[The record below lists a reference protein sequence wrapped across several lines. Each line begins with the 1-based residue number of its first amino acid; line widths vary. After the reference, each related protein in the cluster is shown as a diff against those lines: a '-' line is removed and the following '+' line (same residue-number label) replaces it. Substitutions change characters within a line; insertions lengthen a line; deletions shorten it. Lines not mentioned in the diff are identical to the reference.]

1 MPSKFDTIPGVS
13 DVPQPDTTVTPTLDT
28 PQGPSKWDDVLSR
41 GQTNELL
48 NHDTGFLHDL
58 REFTSF
64 ANHGLNRGLAETL
77 GFPIDAWNAAG
88 EFLKN
93 HPTLS
98 AIGGLGAT
106 GRVVTADKRFIQNN
120 PIPVGG
126 TKTFRDLAT
135 KAGIPTSSPEEVG
148 DTSSAAHWGD
158 TLGEFA
164 GANIPF
170 VAGAPEK
177 AVIGGIERTV
187 PNIMRFAS
195 TNRPYAAALH
205 DLALG
210 ALGPGLGAIVGEE
223 FAGPEHKEA
232 GETVGAIAGGLRFA
246 PIEAAMTAAKRGSS
260 WMHEF
265 LGPRGRVKESLLR
278 GSQDFPKAVE
288 NVEKMPATSPGA
300 KIPVDIKSKDEGLL
314 ALRRTV
320 MANDA
325 EMSGDYRRMQ
335 KATAN
340 AIEQD
345 AKFSPSNYPDSYAWL
360 DAKQKSFEDLVNRR
374 QLQAVEHSER
384 AVEQAFKGVS
394 PNQIDANTV
403 KNAYATTLRRQ
414 LLLARDDANAVV
426 DSKWAKVDKNLT
438 VDMNA
443 VYDEIAT
450 LKAEHKAR
458 PGQSESRFPNEHV
471 DKFFKT
477 EDGKKVPKFAP
488 VTRLQDAI
496 DLHSEVSQ
504 AMREESAK
512 DAPNRVYMGY
522 LTRLS
527 DALQRAK
534 ETMPVAALPDL
545 KDANSATKSFHDTFS
560 RGPVGQ
566 VLGHDV
572 PGALDVFPGDTI
584 RHFLSQG
591 PAGIDNFNSLMK
603 AVEAR
608 TGKVTPIPPS
618 AIMPALLRNY
628 IRQDFYD
635 NVMPNGVFNARAGN
649 QYLSNNAGPLLHFD
663 DLRKEFETA
672 IETRG
677 KAATGVKT
685 TQQDLDA
692 IRQSRAGL
700 FLKGNPGEL
709 FNGAVN
715 ANDKYKATKELLAF
729 TKDDPTRRAT
739 EGLGQMAFDNMLATS
754 ITKDN
759 KSMDLQRLDGRK
771 INQWYDAN
779 KGVVRALNESLPG
792 IADRFKRIA
801 DTARYLEGFQVKP
814 GLPSRETASGVTW
827 LRDIMARIMG
837 ADIFTRFG
845 VRGGSI
851 QTAAI
856 GSQAFKQLAGRLTP
870 DQATAIF
877 RRAMVEPEFFKAL
890 TTEITNKTASH
901 QFRIIQP
908 YMYSMGIPIM
918 QPLFSDEQEPKRAA
932 Q

>member
-1 MPSKFDTIPGVS
+1 M
-13 DVPQPDTTVTPTLDT
+13 PQPDTAATPTLDT
-28 PQGPSKWDDVLSR
+28 TQGSSKWDDVLGR

-58 REFTSF
+58 HQFMSF
-64 ANHGLNRGLAETL
+64 ANHGMNRGLAETL
-77 GFPIDAWNAAG
+77 GFPVDAWNAAG

-93 HPTLS
+93 HPTFS
-98 AIGGLGAT
+98 TYGGLGQF
-106 GRVVTADKRFIQNN
+106 GRAQPPEKRAIQNT

-126 TKTFRDLAT
+126 TKTFLDLA
-135 KAGIPTSSPEEVG
+135 KKEGIPTSSPEDEG
-148 DTSSAAHWGD
+148 NTSSAAHWGD

-177 AVIGGIERTV
+177 AIIGGVERTV
-187 PNIMRFAS
+187 PNIMRFA
-195 TNRPYAAALH
+195 TTKRPYVEALH
-205 DLALG
+205 DLATG

-223 FAGPEHKEA
+223 FAGPEHKDA
-232 GETVGAIAGGLRFA
+232 GKAVGGVVGGLRLA
-246 PIEAAMTAAKRGSS
+246 PIEAALTAAKRGSS

-265 LGPRGRVKESLLR
+265 LGPRGRVKESIAR
-278 GSQDFPKAVE
+278 GAQDFPKAAE
-288 NVEKMPATSPGA
+288 NVEKMPLTSEGA
-300 KIPVDIKSKDEGLL
+300 QIPVDIKSKDEGLL

-335 KATAN
+335 KATAQ
-340 AIEQD
+340 AIQED
-345 AKFSPSNYPDSYAWL
+345 AKFSPSNYKDSYAWI
-360 DAKQKSFEDLVNRR
+360 DAKQKSFEDLINRR
-374 QLQAVEHSER
+374 QLQAVEHSDR
-384 AVEQAFKGVS
+384 AMEQAFKGTS
-394 PNQIDANTV
+394 PNQIDASTV
-403 KNAYATTLRRQ
+403 KNAYATTLRKQ
-414 LLLARDDANAVV
+414 LILARDDANAVV
-426 DSKWAKVDKNLT
+426 ESKWDKVDKNLT

-443 VYDEIAT
+443 VYDEIKT
-450 LKAEHKAR
+450 MEAEHKAR
-458 PGQSESRFPNEHV
+458 PGQSEQRFPSEHV
-471 DKFFKT
+471 DRFFEKKNGQKT
-477 EDGKKVPKFAP
+477 PKFAP

-496 DLHSEVSQ
+496 DLHSEISQ
-504 AMREESAK
+504 TMREESSK
-512 DAPNRVYMGY
+512 DAPNRTYMGY
-522 LTRLS
+522 LSRLS
-527 DALQRAK
+527 DSLQRAK

-545 KDANSATKSFHDTFS
+545 KDANTATKTFHETFS

-566 VLGHDV
+566 VLGHDT
-572 PGALDVFPGDTI
+572 PGAPDVFPGDTI

-591 PAGIDNFNSLMK
+591 PAGIDNFNALMR
-603 AVEAR
+603 AVVAR
-608 TGKVTPIPPS
+608 TGKVTPVPPS
-618 AIMPALLRNY
+618 AVMPNLLRNY

-635 NVMPNGVFNARAGN
+635 NVMPNGAFNTRAAQ
-649 QYLSNNAGPLLHFD
+649 QYMANNAGPLLHFD
-663 DLRKEFETA
+663 DMRKEFETA
-672 IETRG
+672 IETKG

-685 TQQDLDA
+685 AQQDLDT

-700 FLKGNPGEL
+700 FLKGDPGKL

-715 ANDKYKATKELLAF
+715 ANDKYAATKELLGF
-729 TKDDPTRRAT
+729 TKDDPTGRAS

-779 KGVVRALNESLPG
+779 KGVVRALNEALPG
-792 IADRFKRIA
+792 ISDRFKRIA

-814 GLPSRETASGVTW
+814 ELPSRETASGVTW

-890 TTEITNKTASH
+890 TTEITNKSASA

-918 QPLFSDEQEPKRAA
+918 QPLFPDEEQPKWAA

>member
-1 MPSKFDTIPGVS
+1 MGKFDDIPGVS
-13 DVPQPDTTVTPTLDT
+13 DVPQPDTAVTPTLDT
-28 PQGPSKWDDVLSR
+28 PQGSSKWDDVLNR
-41 GQTNELL
+41 GQTDELL

-58 REFTSF
+58 RQFMSF
-64 ANHGLNRGLAETL
+64 ANHGLNRGFAETL
-77 GFPIDAWNAAG
+77 GFPVDAWNAAG

-93 HPTLS
+93 HPMIS
-98 AIGGLGAT
+98 GLGGFPG
-106 GRVVTADKRFIQNN
+106 GRAAAADKRFIQSN

-135 KAGIPTSSPEEVG
+135 KAGIPTSSPEEEG
-148 DTSSAAHWGD
+148 NTSMAAHWGD

-170 VAGAPEK
+170 VAGVPEK
-177 AVIGGIERTV
+177 AVIGGVERTV
-187 PNIMRFAS
+187 PNIMRFATTS
-195 TNRPYAAALH
+195 RPWAAALH
-205 DLALG
+205 DLAYG

-223 FAGPEHKEA
+223 FAGPEHKDLGKA
-232 GETVGAIAGGLRFA
+232 VGGVVGGLRLA
-246 PIEAAMTAAKRGSS
+246 PIEAAITASKRGSS

-265 LGPRGRVKESLLR
+265 LGPQGRVKESLVR
-278 GSQDFPKAVE
+278 GAQDLPTAAK
-288 NVEKMPATSPGA
+288 NVEKMPPVSAGSQ
-300 KIPVDIKSKDEGLL
+300 IPVDIKSKDEGLL

-325 EMSGDYRRMQ
+325 ELSGDYRRMQ
-335 KATAN
+335 KATAE
-340 AIEQD
+340 AIKAD
-345 AKFSPSNYPDSYAWL
+345 AVFSPANYKDTYAWL
-360 DAKQKSFEDLVNRR
+360 DAKQKSFEDIVNRR
-374 QLQAVEHSER
+374 QLQAVEHSDR
-384 AVEQAFKGVS
+384 SLEQAFKGVS

-403 KNAYATTLRRQ
+403 KNAYATTLRKQ
-414 LLLARDDANAVV
+414 LLLARDDAKAVA
-426 DSKWAKVDKNLT
+426 DSKWDKVDKNLT
-438 VDMNA
+438 VDMNS

-450 LKAEHKAR
+450 LKAEHAAR
-458 PGQSESRFPNEHV
+458 PGQSEQRFPQVFV
-471 DKFFKT
+471 DRFFETK
-477 EDGKKVPKFAP
+477 DGKKVPKFAP
-488 VTRLQDAI
+488 VTRLQEAI

-512 DAPNRVYMGY
+512 DAPNRTFMGY

-545 KDANSATKSFHDTFS
+545 KDANAATKTFHETFS

-572 PGALDVFPGDTI
+572 PGAPDVFPGDTI

-591 PAGIDNFNSLMK
+591 PAGIDNFNALMR
-603 AVEAR
+603 AVVAR
-608 TGKVTPIPPS
+608 TGKVTPIAPS
-618 AIMPALLRNY
+618 AVMPALLRNH

-635 NVMPNGVFNARAGN
+635 NVMANGVFNKRAAQ
-649 QYLSNNAGPLLHFD
+649 QYMANNTGPLLHFD

-672 IETRG
+672 IETQG

-685 TQQDLDA
+685 TLQDRDT

-715 ANDKYKATKELLAF
+715 ANDKYAATRELLEF
-729 TKDDPTRRAT
+729 TKDDPTGRAT

-754 ITKDN
+754 ISKDN
-759 KSMDLQRLDGRK
+759 KSMDLQRIDGRK
-771 INQWYDAN
+771 INQWYEAN
-779 KGVVRALNESLPG
+779 KGVVRALNEKLPG

-801 DTARYLEGFQVKP
+801 DTARYLEGFNVRP
-814 GLPSRETASGVTW
+814 ELPSRETASGVTW

-890 TTEITNKTASH
+890 TTEITNKSASA
-901 QFRIIQP
+901 QFRIMQP

-918 QPLFSDEQEPKRAA
+918 QPLFQDDQPQPKRAA
-932 Q
+932 R